1 MVQIVKNVPAMQ
13 EIQVLSL
20 GQEDSMEK
28 GIAPTP
34 VFLPGEPQGQRS
46 QAGYSSWGRK
56 ESDTTERLIL
66 SLWVHFK
73 TLSYTLLFDFPSWPR
88 SW

>member
-1 MVQIVKNVPAMQ
+1 
-13 EIQVLSL
+13 
-20 GQEDSMEK
+20 MEK

-46 QAGYSSWGRK
+46 QVGYSSWGRK

-73 TLSYTLLFDFPSWPR
+73 TLSYILLFDFPAPELVVPTLSL
-88 SW
+88 